1 MTPVC
6 VSARKHKVRSVRCKR
21 SSLPSSRPSCS
32 CPSQVIIG
40 AGPGS
45 VPAPTPTKQR
55 SAKDAELD
63 QQPWSPTAGHGPDR
77 YASRRPPNSHPSAWQ
92 PSECLTTI
100 RVRACPPAGRCHS
113 DGPLSLG
120 SPATSDTPRNSSC
133 NQSAQTE
140 RCVCVSAKTQGVG
153 GVGGAGTVPGRAV
166 QAREAARPVMR
177 RVGVETACR
186 TAASEPTTTSRSL
199 ALVRPV

>member
-1 MTPVC
+1 MLC
-6 VSARKHKVRSVRCKR
+6 ERSG
-21 SSLPSSRPSCS
+21 LPSSRPSGS
-32 CPSQVIIG
+32 CLSEVIIG

-45 VPAPTPTKQR
+45 VPTSTPTRQR
-55 SAKDAELD
+55 SAGLFLKVAERINKHGHP
-63 QQPWSPTAGHGPDR
+63 QQVTGPMDMPAAAHPIPIR
-77 YASRRPPNSHPSAWQ
+77 VPGNHPSAWQ
-92 PSECLTTI
+92 PSECG
-100 RVRACPPAGRCHS
+100 RAPRRAAVTRTGRCHS